1 MKETI
6 GMLAPASLVIPFID
20 TNAAYREPE
29 PNDTENQLDLGQML
43 QPHPGNNSVLQIK
56 GDSMQ
61 DANMPHGSWAVADR
75 MAKPAS
81 GSIVVAMLDNEL
93 TVKRLVKAGRN
104 WVLHPE
110 NAFYKP
116 VIITEEMDFR
126 VLGVITHVIVDLRK

>member
-20 TNAAYREPE
+20 TNAAYREPAS
-29 PNDTENQLDLGQML
+29 NDTENLLDLGQML
-43 QPHPGNNSVLQIK
+43 QPHPGNSSMLQIK

-61 DANMPHGSWAVADR
+61 DANMPHGSWAVVDR
-75 MAKPAS
+75 ITKPVS